1 MSYTALYRKFRP
13 DTFADVKGQDAIVKT
28 LKNQIRADRI
38 GHAYLFCGTRGTGK
52 TTIAKIMAKAVNC
65 EHPVDGNPCNECPT
79 CKAIAA
85 GTSMNVIEIDA
96 ASNNGVDNIREIRDE
111 VAYSPTTGKY
121 KVYIIDEVHMLSIG
135 AFNALLKTLEEPP
148 SYVIFIL
155 ATTESAKIPVTI
167 LSRCQRYDFRRIP
180 METIERRL
188 RELADKEQVDVE
200 EKALRY
206 IAKKA
211 DGGMRDALSLLD
223 QCIAFYLGETLTY
236 DNVLEV
242 LGAVDTDEFS
252 KMLREILLSK
262 IPQVMTHLEE
272 LVMQGRDL
280 GQFVTD
286 FTWYLRNLLLLK
298 TSDDCEDVL
307 DVSSE
312 NLIQLQE
319 EAGMVREDTLMR
331 FIRILSDLSNQLRS
345 AASKRVLLEIALIK
359 MCRPETQ
366 NDEISVLERVRRLEK
381 QIESGVVVHQAQGG
395 SYGYGEDYQDQDWSR
410 FGVASGGTAGA
421 EAAGTPSGN
430 AAGMPEE
437 PPEKAASED
446 LQKVMQ
452 NWRSIISAAP
462 EKRFKTVLASAVPK
476 YDSSGDDPRL
486 FVVFSDFLGEP
497 YLQDAQKK
505 EELEKIIAGK
515 IGKSVEVKFVLQADE
530 HLNTGKLSRINV
542 EDALKQI
549 HAEIEVEDE

>member
-1 MSYTALYRKFRP
+1 M
-13 DTFADVKGQDAIVKT
+13 IVRMW
-28 LKNQIRADRI
+28 L
-38 GHAYLFCGTRGTGK
+38 
-52 TTIAKIMAKAVNC
+52 
-65 EHPVDGNPCNECPT
+65 
-79 CKAIAA
+79 
-85 GTSMNVIEIDA
+85 
-96 ASNNGVDNIREIRDE
+96 
-111 VAYSPTTGKY
+111 
-121 KVYIIDEVHMLSIG
+121 
-135 AFNALLKTLEEPP
+135 
-148 SYVIFIL
+148 
-155 ATTESAKIPVTI
+155 
-167 LSRCQRYDFRRIP
+167 
-180 METIERRL
+180 
-188 RELADKEQVDVE
+188 
-200 EKALRY
+200 
-206 IAKKA
+206 
-211 DGGMRDALSLLD
+211 
-223 QCIAFYLGETLTY
+223 
-236 DNVLEV
+236 
-242 LGAVDTDEFS
+242 
-252 KMLREILLSK
+252 
-262 IPQVMTHLEE
+262 
-272 LVMQGRDL
+272 
-280 GQFVTD
+280 
-286 FTWYLRNLLLLK
+286 
-298 TSDDCEDVL
+298 DVL
-307 DVSSE
+307 QE

-486 FVVFSDFLGEP
+486 LLCFLIFWESLICRMP
-497 YLQDAQKK
+497 RKK
-505 EELEKIIAGK
+505 KNWK
-515 IGKSVEVKFVLQADE
+515 KSLPERSARAWKSS
-530 HLNTGKLSRINV
+530 LSFRQMNI
-542 EDALKQI
+542 
-549 HAEIEVEDE
+549 